1 MAMSGVN
8 QLMAKLIYGSGKI
21 RFWKLFS
28 QTRRLLLK
36 VTFATLGIILTTKNI
51 NHTGGKGG
59 AKTY

>member
-1 MAMSGVN
+1 
-8 QLMAKLIYGSGKI
+8 MAKLIYGSGKI